1 MLNDIVKVFDGGE
14 GSGHFNHVGIPKHKG
29 GSARS
34 GKFKSEQNKQFK
46 EGHIET
52 KGKSRKAKIRKR
64 IKGATTDEVER
75 YSKSLEAYTGVFYD
89 DIKKAYRNKYSGKKV
104 DKGFEKYSND
114 LDDFIYRS
122 EKYEGT
128 IYRGLSLT
136 EDDASEIIQN
146 LKKGKT
152 MDMQGVSSWSSNR
165 NISISFAD
173 TKDKEKEICLL
184 FNVENKSGTSIRE
197 LSEFPIEDEVLHPTT
212 SRYILK
218 DKNFKVKT
226 LPSGKRLIEVNLK
239 EV

>member
-64 IKGATTDEVER
+64 IKGATSDEVER
-75 YSKSLEAYTGVFYD
+75 YSKSLEAYTGIFYD

-122 EKYEGT
+122 EK
-128 IYRGLSLT
+128 I
-136 EDDASEIIQN
+136 
-146 LKKGKT
+146 
-152 MDMQGVSSWSSNR
+152 
-165 NISISFAD
+165 
-173 TKDKEKEICLL
+173 
-184 FNVENKSGTSIRE
+184 
-197 LSEFPIEDEVLHPTT
+197 
-212 SRYILK
+212 
-218 DKNFKVKT
+218 
-226 LPSGKRLIEVNLK
+226 
-239 EV
+239 

>member
-1 MLNDIVKVFDGGE
+1 MIKVL
-14 GSGHFNHVGIPKHKG
+14 K
-29 GSARS
+29 
-34 GKFKSEQNKQFK
+34 
-46 EGHIET
+46 
-52 KGKSRKAKIRKR
+52 
-64 IKGATTDEVER
+64 
-75 YSKSLEAYTGVFYD
+75 
-89 DIKKAYRNKYSGKKV
+89 
-104 DKGFEKYSND
+104 KYSND

-122 EKYEGT
+122 EKYEGA

-136 EDDASEIIQN
+136 EKDASEIIQN

-152 MDMQGVSSWSSNR
+152 MDMQGISSWSSNR
-165 NISISFAD
+165 NVSIRFAD